1 MAAVASPAAGGVAEA
16 KKALRRRVRD
26 TRSAL
31 DAGDLAQAARGLRD
45 VLLVAPEV
53 AGAGRVAAY
62 VSVGREPGTG
72 PLIEELSD
80 RGVEVLLPLLQNDG
94 DLDWALYE
102 GPRALA
108 RVARGLL
115 EPTGEQLGLD
125 AVASCDAVLVPGLA
139 VDRGGSR
146 LGRGGGSSTGLS
158 PASAPAPSP
167 ASCSTTARC
176 STFRF
181 PGLHT
186 TSASRPLP
194 RRLRFTACA
203 VFSRNATEIADG
215 QTYAQL
221 PQDDPNRQTVMD
233 AAFLQASLFT
243 SVVAFGVAVM
253 AAGLGLALIFVGLA
267 LRSLARRA
275 PVGQPSELEAEI

>member
-1 MAAVASPAAGGVAEA
+1 VAAVVSPAAGGVAEA
-16 KKALRRRVRD
+16 KKALRRRVLD

-62 VSVGREPGTG
+62 GSVGREPGTG

-108 RVARGLL
+108 RMARGLL

-146 LGRGGGSSTGLS
+146 LGRGGGSYDRALARVGARAFTCVLLHDGEVLDL
-158 PASAPAPSP
+158 PIPRAAHDVRVAAAATP
-167 ASCSTTARC
+167 TA
-176 STFRF
+176 
-181 PGLHT
+181 LH
-186 TSASRPLP
+186 
-194 RRLRFTACA
+194 RLR
-203 VFSRNATEIADG
+203 RI
-215 QTYAQL
+215 
-221 PQDDPNRQTVMD
+221 R
-233 AAFLQASLFT
+233 
-243 SVVAFGVAVM
+243 
-253 AAGLGLALIFVGLA
+253 
-267 LRSLARRA
+267 
-275 PVGQPSELEAEI
+275 

>member
-80 RGVEVLLPLLQNDG
+80 RGVEVLLPRLQNDG

-146 LGRGGGSSTGLS
+146 LGRGGGSYDRALARVFTCVLLHDGEVLDL
-158 PASAPAPSP
+158 PVPRAAHDVRVAAAATP
-167 ASCSTTARC
+167 TA
-176 STFRF
+176 
-181 PGLHT
+181 LY
-186 TSASRPLP
+186 
-194 RRLRFTACA
+194 RLR
-203 VFSRNATEIADG
+203 RI
-215 QTYAQL
+215 Q
-221 PQDDPNRQTVMD
+221 
-233 AAFLQASLFT
+233 
-243 SVVAFGVAVM
+243 
-253 AAGLGLALIFVGLA
+253 
-267 LRSLARRA
+267 
-275 PVGQPSELEAEI
+275 